1 MKETKEGRISDL
13 IFHNEENFY
22 TIAVFETDT
31 EQFYAVGYL
40 PRPQKGRR
48 YTLTGEWKVHP
59 RYGEQFAFSSFEEPE
74 PATSDGILSFLS
86 SGIVKGVGPSTA
98 AAIVRTFGD
107 EALTVMLEEPDRLT
121 EVPGIGKVKAKTIA
135 ESYAEHKEYASTV
148 MALSSLDLSAVTCM
162 KLYKAYGSAAAD
174 IVRENPYQL
183 IADVFGIGF
192 RKADKIA
199 ESVGLDKD
207 SPFRIKAGFLY
218 YLEAWA
224 GEGNTYAQKQWFI
237 EHCASL
243 LDVSREQVEEAMV
256 ELAFSG
262 RVFSEVLDGEEIL
275 QLWRFRRAEQR
286 VAGKLYTLCHAPL
299 THVTGD
305 ALHLIAASEAETGIR
320 LSALQKDAVISSL
333 QNGVSVI
340 TGGPGTGKTTIIN
353 TILKILKAYGVETA
367 LAAPTGRAAKRMSEA
382 TGEEASTIHR
392 LLEYYYS
399 DDDEEMRFGK
409 TEEDPLHYQC
419 IIIDEM
425 SMVDILLMEGL
436 LAAVKPGTR
445 LILVGDA
452 DQLPSVG
459 AGNVLRDILTSETVH
474 AVRLKEIFRQAA
486 ESLIVV
492 NAHRINRG
500 EYPTYNEKDKDF
512 FFLERQRERDI
523 QDTVRELLTTRLPA
537 YYKDCDP
544 QTDIQV
550 LTPTKKGLLGSVELN
565 RLLQSVLNPPG
576 PGKNEKTYG
585 ERVYREG
592 DKVMQN
598 KNDYLLEWKDLRDF
612 TDGTGVFNGDLGVIR
627 SVDNDMGTVSVVFDG
642 YRLATYDFS
651 NLDEIETAFAMTVH
665 KSQGSEFPVVVMPV
679 ARFAPM
685 LATRNL
691 LYTAVTR
698 AKRGAVLVGI
708 PQAVNAMVD
717 NNAISVRCSALAARL
732 TALWGFA
739 DGME

>member
-107 EALTVMLEEPDRLT
+107 EALKVMLEEPDRLT

-148 MALSSLDLSAVTCM
+148 MALSSLDLSAATCM

-243 LDVSREQVEEAMV
+243 LDVSREQVKEAMV

-305 ALHLIAASEAETGIR
+305 ALHLIAASEAESGIGCPR
-320 LSALQKDAVISSL
+320 CRKTRSS
-333 QNGVSVI
+333 
-340 TGGPGTGKTTIIN
+340 PPCR
-353 TILKILKAYGVETA
+353 TA
-367 LAAPTGRAAKRMSEA
+367 CPSSRAARAREKRRS
-382 TGEEASTIHR
+382 ST
-392 LLEYYYS
+392 
-399 DDDEEMRFGK
+399 
-409 TEEDPLHYQC
+409 
-419 IIIDEM
+419 
-425 SMVDILLMEGL
+425 
-436 LAAVKPGTR
+436 
-445 LILVGDA
+445 
-452 DQLPSVG
+452 
-459 AGNVLRDILTSETVH
+459 
-474 AVRLKEIFRQAA
+474 
-486 ESLIVV
+486 
-492 NAHRINRG
+492 
-500 EYPTYNEKDKDF
+500 
-512 FFLERQRERDI
+512 
-523 QDTVRELLTTRLPA
+523 
-537 YYKDCDP
+537 
-544 QTDIQV
+544 
-550 LTPTKKGLLGSVELN
+550 
-565 RLLQSVLNPPG
+565 
-576 PGKNEKTYG
+576 
-585 ERVYREG
+585 
-592 DKVMQN
+592 
-598 KNDYLLEWKDLRDF
+598 
-612 TDGTGVFNGDLGVIR
+612 R
-627 SVDNDMGTVSVVFDG
+627 S
-642 YRLATYDFS
+642 
-651 NLDEIETAFAMTVH
+651 
-665 KSQGSEFPVVVMPV
+665 
-679 ARFAPM
+679 
-685 LATRNL
+685 
-691 LYTAVTR
+691 
-698 AKRGAVLVGI
+698 
-708 PQAVNAMVD
+708 
-717 NNAISVRCSALAARL
+717 
-732 TALWGFA
+732 
-739 DGME
+739 